1 MTLKM
6 ECLVWARIKN
16 LYKIIIVGY
25 DSNKKIKEFINK
37 IDELLIKS
45 KRIGVKPI
53 NKQQR
58 KVWIIHL
65 YFAEIQIENFK

>member
-16 LYKIIIVGY
+16 LYKIIIVGN

-45 KRIGVKPI
+45 KSNGVKSI

-65 YFAEIQIENFK
+65 YFSEIQIEIFK

>member
-6 ECLVWARIKN
+6 ECLVWARITN
-16 LYKIIIVGY
+16 LYKIISAGY
-25 DSNKKIKEFINK
+25 DSNKEIKEFINK

-45 KRIGVKPI
+45 KRIEVKSI
-53 NKQQR
+53 NIKQR

-65 YFAEIQIENFK
+65 YFAEIQIE

>member
-1 MTLKM
+1 M

-16 LYKIIIVGY
+16 LYKIIIVGN

-45 KRIGVKPI
+45 KRIGVKSI

-65 YFAEIQIENFK
+65 YFSEIQIEIFK